1 MNEQAAVIRVLVADD
16 HALVREGIRHVLDA
30 EPGIEVVAEAANGRE
45 AVELAVRHN
54 PDVVVLDIT
63 MPEETGLKAAARLR
77 DLLPSARVLLLS
89 MHDHVEYVREGM
101 RIGTHGYIL
110 KDSAGEELR
119 AAIRAVHAGGT
130 FFSPAV
136 VKRLSAGDVPA
147 PPQANA
153 LLEAIKKIKGYTGS
167 TCLTPILILF
177 KKLAARRK
185 TSGGKKRITFFILD
199 KGDKK
204 TTGIPA
210 AKRKR
215 TGNGILAEMALA
227 KYLQSQVTSEPGMQ
241 ARCSCLV

>member
-1 MNEQAAVIRVLVADD
+1 MTVPIRVLVADD

-30 EPGIEVVAEAANGRE
+30 EPGIDVVAEAANGRD
-45 AVELAVRHN
+45 AVALAIQHQ

-77 DLLPSARVLLLS
+77 ELLPGAKVLLLS

-136 VKRLSAGDVPA
+136 VKRMTGAPSVGEAAGAAALEALTPRELDVLRGVANGLTNKAIAGDLGISPRTV
-147 PPQANA
+147 
-153 LLEAIKKIKGYTGS
+153 EAHRESLMRKLQIHSVAG
-167 TCLTPILILF
+167 LTRLAIEAGLI
-177 KKLAARRK
+177 RE
-185 TSGGKKRITFFILD
+185 S
-199 KGDKK
+199 
-204 TTGIPA
+204 
-210 AKRKR
+210 
-215 TGNGILAEMALA
+215 
-227 KYLQSQVTSEPGMQ
+227 
-241 ARCSCLV
+241 